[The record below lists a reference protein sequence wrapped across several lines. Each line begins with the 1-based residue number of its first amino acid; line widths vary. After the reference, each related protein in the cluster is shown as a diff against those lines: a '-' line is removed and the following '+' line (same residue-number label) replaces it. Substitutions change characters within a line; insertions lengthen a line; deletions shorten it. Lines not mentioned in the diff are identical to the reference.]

1 MAENTMEFEVKRY
14 LMKLISDKYKIL
26 RGQLYKA
33 FGQGGY
39 ASAYSEIINKFMGG
53 NYTTERRMINEHKE
67 RFSKKGYADYNY
79 FDLESLYSYLTFL
92 TMLTDKI
99 NDYTYHNGRREVTSR
114 IYSTALA
121 DTIQFFTRN
130 KEQESTGYYTGSVV
144 LSRKEGDHAELN
156 PVKTNNDKVDM
167 SKARDYQAFIQ
178 EYVESKHRKRTYADV
193 MPAQKESTQKTIQ
206 LPKVE
211 DDPIDVIVYKYK
223 GRKIKLTIIKEEKF
237 YSENGYP
244 VFRIWAI
251 APEGRLFRTVDCD
264 DRLYMGALYNAD
276 YEEVGG
282 PDESGEVFY
291 PNYDFKKSLG
301 ENIEESPVS
310 AEEQKKRKKL
320 NHGLDNL
327 SIFDF
332 DDREIDD

>member
-1 MAENTMEFEVKRY
+1 
-14 LMKLISDKYKIL
+14 
-26 RGQLYKA
+26 
-33 FGQGGY
+33 
-39 ASAYSEIINKFMGG
+39 
-53 NYTTERRMINEHKE
+53 
-67 RFSKKGYADYNY
+67 
-79 FDLESLYSYLTFL
+79 
-92 TMLTDKI
+92 
-99 NDYTYHNGRREVTSR
+99 
-114 IYSTALA
+114 
-121 DTIQFFTRN
+121 
-130 KEQESTGYYTGSVV
+130 
-144 LSRKEGDHAELN
+144 
-156 PVKTNNDKVDM
+156 M
-167 SKARDYQAFIQ
+167 SKARDYQAFING
-178 EYVESKHRKRTYADV
+178 YVEDKHRKRMYKDIIE
-193 MPAQKESTQKTIQ
+193 PKKEII
-206 LPKVE
+206 PKVSEPVEEME
-211 DDPIDVIVYKYK
+211 DDIPVDVINYKYK

-310 AEEQKKRKKL
+310 AEEQKKRNKL

-327 SIFDF
+327 TIFDF
-332 DDREIDD
+332 YDDDDEKEIDD